1 MVVSNGG
8 QKTLRLTFERGRDG
22 GAKWRVAVAKT
33 DPLYRIL
40 SERGMGMSNREGCG
54 LWWPR
59 KPLHLVSQ
67 VRGVVPMGGSS
78 SRRRC
83 ALPSCSCRL
92 LVSPCSHYKMSEH
105 TFKPHSLIVSIF
117 FVQTSS

>member
-22 GAKWRVAVAKT
+22 GAKWRVAVAKS

-40 SERGMGMSNREGCG
+40 SKRGMGVSNREGCG

-67 VRGVVPMGGSS
+67 VREGWCQWRGPHHVEGVPFLRAPVG
-78 SRRRC
+78 C
-83 ALPSCSCRL
+83 WFH
-92 LVSPCSHYKMSEH
+92 LV
-105 TFKPHSLIVSIF
+105 VSIK
-117 FVQTSS
+117 